1 MVTGAS
7 GLASASVMAAPGARR
22 GTRPSSRRRRIGRCG
37 PVAVRAST
45 SSPGGGKLVG
55 GNRPTSPKAWQ
66 IQFKALTENN
76 VRSVA
81 SSDIEKLVQARGAVI
96 LDIRPANEFSAG
108 HLEASVNA
116 PLYQP
121 IEGWSLQQTMRKA
134 TFAFFGI
141 FNGTEA
147 NENFEQE
154 VRALADPDDEVVLV
168 CNTGGTLDKNQKSQ
182 ARSQSRSLMAAYEM
196 IGFGYK
202 KLRFLEGGYNQWC
215 VEEREVIVTK

>member
-1 MVTGAS
+1 MG
-7 GLASASVMAAPGARR
+7 
-22 GTRPSSRRRRIGRCG
+22 
-37 PVAVRAST
+37 
-45 SSPGGGKLVG
+45 
-55 GNRPTSPKAWQ
+55 
-66 IQFKALTENN
+66 
-76 VRSVA
+76 
-81 SSDIEKLVQARGAVI
+81 

-108 HLEASVNA
+108 HLEGSVND

-154 VRALADPDDEVVLV
+154 VGALADPDDEVVLV

-182 ARSQSRSLMAAYEM
+182 ARSQNSWGASW
-196 IGFGYK
+196 GDQGYIK
-202 KLRFLEGGYNQWC
+202 IAPNQC
-215 VEEREVIVTK
+215 GIL